1 MRFSVSRRR
10 VCAFYGKAHSTEK
23 RILRSRCDGKAHS
36 VLGVSRKDA
45 LWLWTLTGSVTIVR
59 GSLPEAG
66 SRDSAAKVTMAA
78 VLDGLVKVA

>member
-1 MRFSVSRRR
+1 M
-10 VCAFYGKAHSTEK
+10 
-23 RILRSRCDGKAHS
+23 HS

-66 SRDSAAKVTMAA
+66 SCDGIAKVTMAA